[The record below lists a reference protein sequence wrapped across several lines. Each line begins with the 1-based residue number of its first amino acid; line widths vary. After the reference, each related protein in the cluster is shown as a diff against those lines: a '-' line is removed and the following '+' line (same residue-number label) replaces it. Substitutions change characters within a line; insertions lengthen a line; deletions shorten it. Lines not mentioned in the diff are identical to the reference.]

1 MHPECHVA
9 TLPNLCPKIG
19 GLWPFGLGEITI
31 NCDFFE
37 YAPKNESQMP
47 MITLFKLCS
56 SIVPIQVAILEV
68 SLIFEEAHSRSA
80 PWRRGYVNNATMK
93 LSPQGT
99 AVDYFFAK

>member
-1 MHPECHVA
+1 
-9 TLPNLCPKIG
+9 
-19 GLWPFGLGEITI
+19 
-31 NCDFFE
+31 
-37 YAPKNESQMP
+37 MP

-56 SIVPIQVAILEV
+56 SIVPIHVAILEV

-99 AVDYFFAK
+99 AVDEFLPRDGDRNQRVFIQCVKSRGKHILTTKK

>member
-1 MHPECHVA
+1 M
-9 TLPNLCPKIG
+9 
-19 GLWPFGLGEITI
+19 I
-31 NCDFFE
+31 NCNFFE

-99 AVDYFFAK
+99 AVDKFLPSDGDRNQRVFIQCVNSRGKHILTTKK